1 VAAFPGP
8 PLPRCISSATSPVL
22 LRSLALEVTKEAGV
36 LGKGLWSLHAY
47 TRGERLI
54 TLLDLL
60 NTLCRLIPQKFM
72 GAQPQTLIKMCAL
85 LHSIPQRIAPSI
97 HLAPTS
103 LDFKLLSRN
112 ATAPARGTASLLGR
126 FRFPTYLLVLTGR
139 SFVCCNLYLLKIPE
153 SSARGM

>member
-1 VAAFPGP
+1 
-8 PLPRCISSATSPVL
+8 VL

-60 NTLCRLIPQKFM
+60 NTLCRLIPRKFL
-72 GAQPQTLIKMCAL
+72 GAQPQTLINMCAL
-85 LHSIPQRIAPSI
+85 LHTIPQRIAPSI

-103 LDFKLLSRN
+103 LDFKLSRN

-126 FRFPTYLLVLTGR
+126 FRLPTYLLVPTGR
-139 SFVCCNLYLLKIPE
+139 SSVCCNLYLLKIPE